1 MNYIGSPAVSIAV
14 FQKDRQSIG
23 RAASSDK
30 RCETSKTRLTVEWSP
45 DPLLSRPEKHL
56 PLQLQHQQQPC
67 LYAAIVVAYITVLN
81 VVADHNNCLINLLS
95 YNHLRILR
103 QH

>member
-1 MNYIGSPAVSIAV
+1 MNYIGSRAVSIAV

-30 RCETSKTRLTVEWSP
+30 RCETSKTRLTVEWLP

-56 PLQLQHQQQPC
+56 PLQQQQQHQQQQPC

-81 VVADHNNCLINLLS
+81 VVADHNNCLIILLS
-95 YNHLRILR
+95 YNHLRIL
-103 QH
+103 